1 MKDFAVIFD
10 MDGVI
15 VNNSEY
21 HTQAWHAFCDKY
33 AGPLTEEDF
42 RLHILG
48 RNNRDTLSYIFKRD
62 MTDEEINQYG
72 EEKESLYRELYTPH
86 IKATPHLYDFLE
98 LLRKN
103 NINTSIATSA
113 DRPNVDFVLNALDIR
128 EYFSSITDT
137 SAVTHS
143 KPDPEIYL
151 AAAQTI
157 SYGPSRCIV
166 IEDTVSGIRAGK
178 AAGMKVIAITTT
190 HGKEDLQEA
199 DFIIDDFD
207 QLSSD
212 TLRRLLA

>member
-1 MKDFAVIFD
+1 MKDIAVIFD

-15 VNNSEY
+15 VDNSEY

-48 RNNRDTLSYIFKRD
+48 RNNRDTLCYIFKRD

-72 EEKESLYRELYTPH
+72 EEKEALYRELYAPH

-103 NINTSIATSA
+103 DTNISIATSA

-128 EYFSSITDT
+128 EYFCSITDT

-151 AAAQTI
+151 VAAKTI
-157 SYGPSRCIV
+157 GYDPSKCIV

-190 HGKEDLQEA
+190 HKREDLHEA
-199 DFIIDDFD
+199 NRIIDNFAELNLESL
-207 QLSSD
+207 QF
-212 TLRRLLA
+212 

>member
-1 MKDFAVIFD
+1 MKDIAVIFD

-48 RNNRDTLSYIFKRD
+48 RNNRDTLGFIFKRD

-72 EEKESLYRELYTPH
+72 EEKEALYRELYAPH

-103 NINTSIATSA
+103 DINTSIATSA

-143 KPDPEIYL
+143 KPNPEIYL
-151 AAAQTI
+151 AAAERI
-157 SYGPSRCIV
+157 GFEPRKCIV
-166 IEDTVSGIRAGK
+166 LEDTVSGIRAGK

-190 HGKEDLQEA
+190 HKREDLHEA
-199 DFIIDDFD
+199 NLIIDDFIE
-207 QLSSD
+207 LNLES
-212 TLRRLLA
+212 L